1 MIKNIQ
7 RNWLVYKNV
16 NNPWLLYEYLGNN
29 SFVEEDIF
37 ALWDFLH
44 QNKIYAEI
52 YVLNYKWTK
61 KYYISFY
68 TWEDGSAN
76 SYKNYNSDLFYT
88 RYQQIVKIK
97 PLINKL
103 VLTNGKLKE
112 VDLKLYN
119 LEAKEDTINNKD
131 KLLKKLKYSRKTF
144 RPYLL
149 KENFWLYM
157 DNLLSWK
164 EDYEKFLYN
173 KLYVKNLNFDYY
185 NTDQEIF
192 DSTLNFLTG
201 SKFFLFPFYLKW
213 KSTKVWDMSYQ
224 ELDFNEIMSKFLDKN
239 VMNNNK
245 ETWKDLLWYLYKVS
259 IKPIQSVSVDKKTSK
274 VVYEW
279 VSSMFDLKSVNDNK
293 NMFFEYQ
300 HSMFLYTKRPDI
312 QHLISNFDKL
322 FWTNIEL
329 ITNAFPRDFNPQYLS
344 HNKFSGAYHVG
355 HLKNITNFLTVLKEY
370 LPPQK
375 DGMLLWKEYFSNNEF
390 KVNFFDM
397 AWKDED
403 WNLLSNCNTIIYWN
417 SGAWKTYFLTNK
429 LWKQNKKD
437 QMIVF
442 DNMDNFSKLYNNLED
457 WEEKDS
463 INLFEYWSDF
473 PNLIWKIT
481 DENLAYKQ
489 EVLLMILLGKNENS
503 IDENNKTALSSI
515 LNEYLQKT
523 NWTYFKIDNFIK
535 WLKLYNLDELT
546 KEQKMFIVQKLKSI
560 NHTMFKILNNDKSFD
575 EEIYKKQKII
585 FSYSKLS
592 DSTDQEYT
600 LFILSLLLR
609 LVRWYL
615 SWKNKIPDDKVNQR
629 YTMVFFDEA
638 HRVLNKSDR
647 LDDDVKTFL
656 KEMRNRKAQMTLIT
670 QNFDDISS
678 SLRFLSKLY
687 ILLDPDNYWEFKKY
701 KLEWGE
707 KWKLATT
714 FENFENSIEVIKQR
728 FVEDAADVEKWI
740 LAEKDRTRFC
750 VFVNLLN
757 NSDSIFI
764 LNTQK

>member
-1 MIKNIQ
+1 MLKNIQ
-7 RNWLVYKNV
+7 RNWLLYRNV
-16 NNPWLLYEYLGNN
+16 NNSWLLYEYLWNN
-29 SFVEEDIF
+29 SFVEDDIF

-44 QNKIYAEI
+44 QNKIFAEI

-68 TWEDGSAN
+68 NWEEWAAN
-76 SYKNYNSDLFYT
+76 NYKNYSSEVFYS
-88 RYQQIVKIK
+88 RYQQIVNIR

-119 LEAKEDTINNKD
+119 LDSKEDLVSNKD
-131 KLLKKLKYSRKTF
+131 TLLKKFKYSRKVF

-245 ETWKDLLWYLYKVS
+245 ETGKDLLWYLYKVS

-293 NMFFEYQ
+293 NMFFEFQ

-312 QHLISNFDKL
+312 QHLISDFDKL

-329 ITNAFPRDFNPQYLS
+329 ITNAFPNEYNPQYLS
-344 HNKFSGAYHVG
+344 HNKHSGSYHVW

-375 DGMLLWKEYFSNNEF
+375 NGMLLWKEYFSNNEF

-429 LWKQNKKD
+429 LWNQNKKD

-442 DNMDNFSKLYNNLED
+442 DNMDNFSKLYNNMED

-523 NWTYFKIDNFIK
+523 NWTYFKIENFIK
-535 WLKLYNLDELT
+535 WLKVYNLDELT

-615 SWKNKIPDDKVNQR
+615 SWKNKIPDNEVKQR

-670 QNFDDISS
+670 QNFDDIST
-678 SLRFLSKLY
+678 SLRFLSKIY

-728 FVEDAADVEKWI
+728 FVEDQADVDKWI
-740 LAEKDRTRFC
+740 LDEKDRTRFC